1 MGGAMVD
8 DVTFSEA
15 IDAIAHLVEARQG
28 GIVVTPNVDHV
39 VLLEDD
45 ARLRAAYACA
55 SLSLADGMPILWAS
69 RLLGTPLREKVSGSD
84 LLVPLAQLAAE
95 KRWRVYLLGGGE
107 GIAAR
112 AAERLVREAPGI
124 VIAGIDARRVDVDRD
139 PPALDDLIATIG
151 AARPELVLVALGC
164 PKQEILMHSIAAAVR
179 PAVCI
184 GIGAGLDFLAGTV
197 PRAPRWISRAGFEW
211 LYRLAR
217 EPRRLWRRYLVRDP
231 RFFLILLRDV
241 LGPSPARWRA
251 EPAAPRSHGSEARET
266 RARPGS

>member
-1 MGGAMVD
+1 MVD
-8 DVTFSEA
+8 DVTLAEA
-15 IDAIAHLVEARQG
+15 IDAIAHLVEARRG

-39 VLLEDD
+39 VRLEDD
-45 ARLRAAYACA
+45 ALLRAAYASA

-84 LLVPLAQLAAE
+84 LIVPLAQRAARE
-95 KRWRVYLLGGGE
+95 RWRVYLLGGGE

-112 AAERLVREAPGI
+112 AAERLTREAPGL
-124 VIAGIDARRVDVDRD
+124 VIAGIDARRIDVDHD
-139 PPALDDLIATIG
+139 PPTHDDLVAGIG
-151 AARPELVLVALGC
+151 AARPDLVLLALGC
-164 PKQEILMHSIAAAVR
+164 PKQEILMHRIAAAVR

-184 GIGAGLDFLAGTV
+184 GVGAGLDFLAGAV

-231 RFFLILLRDV
+231 RFFLIL
-241 LGPSPARWRA
+241 WREVFDSA
-251 EPAAPRSHGSEARET
+251 
-266 RARPGS
+266 